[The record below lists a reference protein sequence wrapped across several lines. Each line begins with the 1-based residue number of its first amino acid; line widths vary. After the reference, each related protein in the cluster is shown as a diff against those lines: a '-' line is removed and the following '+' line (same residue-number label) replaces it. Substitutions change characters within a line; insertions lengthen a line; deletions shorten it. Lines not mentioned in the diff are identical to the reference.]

1 MAVKQFQQDEVIFQQ
16 GEEGSVFYQI
26 VEGSV
31 GIFVSYDGKDIMKLR
46 ELGKGQIFGEM
57 ALIDAAPRSAT
68 AIALESGTQVTE
80 VSVDELNSY
89 FENNPDNITSLM
101 KTLSGRLRD
110 LSADY
115 KDAEETAEQLKI
127 GKPEEDEA
135 FFRAMRKYNYFHKI
149 QPNYKA
155 SAETVREEEKD
166 HSSGFAKNVVTYPRG
181 TVICR
186 EGDLVSCMYDI
197 HWGRVGI
204 YSHFGMPDQVQ
215 LSTLAANNFFG
226 EMGMVENA
234 PRSATAVA
242 LDDDTTVEII
252 YPEDLADLFKKNP
265 GKVDMIL
272 QDLSKKL
279 RTLTARYYDIC
290 EKICAFQNQ

>member
-1 MAVKQFQQDEVIFQQ
+1 MAVKQFQKDEVIFQQ

-26 VEGSV
+26 TEGSV
-31 GIFVSYDGKDIMKLR
+31 GIFVSYDGKDIMKLK
-46 ELGKGQIFGEM
+46 EFGKGEIFGEM

-68 AIALESGTQVTE
+68 AIALENGTQVTE

-89 FENNPDNITSLM
+89 FENNPENITSLM
-101 KTLSGRLRD
+101 KTLSRRLRD
-110 LSADY
+110 LSEDY
-115 KDAEETAEQLKI
+115 KNAEETAEKLKI
-127 GKPEEDEA
+127 GVKDEDEA
-135 FFRAMRKYNYFHKI
+135 FFRAMRKYNYYHKI
-149 QPNYKA
+149 QPNTRP

-166 HSSGFAKNVVTYPRG
+166 HSAGFAKNVVTYPRG

-204 YSHFGMPDQVQ
+204 YTHFGMPDQVQ
-215 LSTLAANNFFG
+215 LSTLSSNNFFG
-226 EMGMVENA
+226 EMGMVEDA

-242 LDDDTTVEII
+242 LDNDTTVEII
-252 YPEDLADLFKKNP
+252 YPEDLADLFQKNP

-279 RTLTARYYDIC
+279 RVLTVKYYDIC
-290 EKICAFQNQ
+290 EKIYEIQNQ